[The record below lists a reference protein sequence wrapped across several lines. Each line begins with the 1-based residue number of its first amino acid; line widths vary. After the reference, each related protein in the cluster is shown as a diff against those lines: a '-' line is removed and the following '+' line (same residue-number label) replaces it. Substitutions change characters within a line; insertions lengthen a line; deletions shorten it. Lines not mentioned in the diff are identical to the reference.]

1 YVYDARIRMAAL
13 YEALGDTARAAALRE
28 KADRLR
34 EAIHEHYW
42 IESLGTFAIALDGEK
57 RPIPTA
63 AANAGHPLWSRVPD
77 PERAARIA
85 ESFLRPDMF
94 SGWGI
99 RTLSAEHPVYNPMSY
114 HNGSIWPHDNAI
126 IGLGMALNG
135 HTRLALPVLSAL
147 YDAASG
153 ME

>member
-1 YVYDARIRMAAL
+1 L
-13 YEALGDTARAAALRE
+13 
-28 KADRLR
+28 
-34 EAIHEHYW
+34 
-42 IESLGTFAIALDGEK
+42 
-57 RPIPTA
+57 
-63 AANAGHPLWSRVPD
+63 LWSRVPD

-153 ME
+153 MEYHRLPELYCGMHRATGIRPVLYPVS